1 MIKSTTNR
9 EKITSTEL
17 QLVLKL
23 NGAEIC
29 ESLCLGDKATGIRS
43 PEQRQYGLSIDTRGI
58 NSLST
63 RDDRQS
69 RLIKLMQAFSLL
81 WERAVMPD

>member
-29 ESLCLGDKATGIRS
+29 ESLCLGDKADQNTF
-43 PEQRQYGLSIDTRGI
+43 
-58 NSLST
+58 
-63 RDDRQS
+63 
-69 RLIKLMQAFSLL
+69 A
-81 WERAVMPD
+81 